1 MTATPAAKAFTEHD
15 LMQSR
20 GFDALYGLEILE
32 LTAEFAVGRIP
43 VRDEL
48 LQPFG
53 LVHGGV
59 YAAVAESLAS
69 HGTGVSALNQ
79 GKVAMGLSNQTSF
92 LRPVTAGTITARAT
106 RRHGGR
112 TTAVWDVEI
121 TDDADRLCALSRVTI
136 AIRNVPANSSVG
148 RSPV

>member
-1 MTATPAAKAFTEHD
+1 MTAVR
-15 LMQSR
+15 SR

-32 LTAEFAVGRIP
+32 LSGERATGRIP

-69 HGTGVSALNQ
+69 HGTGLAALRE
-79 GKVAMGLSNQTSF
+79 GKIAVGMSNQTSF
-92 LRPVTAGTITARAT
+92 LRPITAGTINACAT

-112 TTAVWDVEI
+112 TSAVWDVEI
-121 TDDADRLCALSRVTI
+121 TDDSGRVCALSRVTI
-136 AIRNVPANSSVG
+136 AIREFRANSSVA
-148 RSPV
+148 

>member
-1 MTATPAAKAFTEHD
+1 MESK
-15 LMQSR
+15 
-20 GFDALYGLEILE
+20 GFDALYGLEFLE
-32 LTAEFAVGRIP
+32 LTPEVAVGRIP

-69 HGTGVSALNQ
+69 HGTGLAALSE
-79 GKVAMGLSNQTSF
+79 GKVAMGMSNHTSF
-92 LRPVTAGTITARAT
+92 VRPITAGTINARAT

-121 TDDADRLCALSRVTI
+121 TDAADRLCALSRVTI
-136 AIRNVPANSSVG
+136 AIREIPANTSVG
-148 RSPV
+148 